1 MSSPRTTTVRRRARR
16 RTDHVPPRR
25 TLLRASGVLA
35 LLLFA
40 AFVAVTSYD
49 GVPGR
54 AYRTVYAS
62 VPQSGNLILHDQVRV
77 RGVRVGQVLA
87 TSVDDDGRARL
98 TLQLEPGVDL
108 PADTGVRVRANGL
121 LGARYVELVP
131 GTRPQ
136 QLADGAT
143 VRGGEDS
150 LTFGVSEA
158 LTTFDRDT
166 RGALGTSIRELGAG
180 LVGRGAGVNE
190 TLRVF
195 RPALPEFRTLAA
207 EILRP
212 PGAVRRLLPSLDAG
226 VGALDANRRDLVDG
240 LRPASDALVP
250 LVARRRSVQ
259 RTLERAPAALAAADA
274 GLGEGVRLLAAAR
287 ALVTQAGRTLPPATG
302 GVRAATALLRESP
315 KPLRRADALLRQVT
329 PTVPEVLRVTTAA
342 SPLLK
347 PLRDGLDELVPIL
360 HQVARY
366 DCDIVNFATV
376 FRSMTGFGGGAGE
389 GPNGPAMAFRLQV
402 IAPMLGESARVPD
415 PAGLV
420 QRDGYPE
427 PCKYLSK
434 PYTNVPVRVP

>member
-259 RTLERAPAALAAADA
+259 RTLERAPAALAAGDA
-274 GLGEGVRLLAAAR
+274 GLAATR

-402 IAPMLGESARVPD
+402 IAPMLGESARVSD
-415 PAGLV
+415 PGGLV